1 MHKILLNCDLGEWES
16 SDQTRALMQ
25 YLDLANIACGGHA
38 GSIETIS
45 YCHRIAQDFGVK
57 TGAHPGL
64 PDGGRGDAG
73 KLTCEEFE
81 TLLNTQ
87 IETYL
92 SCGAKLH
99 HIKLHGSLYH
109 LSESRP
115 DIRDAYLNFATQQNC
130 AIVCLAGGQVAYHAQ
145 SRNITVLPEAFLDR
159 SYQADGS
166 LIPRDQSNATIS
178 DIDLITQRLDQ
189 LTTGQPITA
198 ADGSLI
204 NVIAKTVCVHSDSK
218 NSLTILKTA
227 HNHLNAG

>member
-16 SDQTRALMQ
+16 REQTRQLMRH
-25 YLDLANIACGGHA
+25 LDLANIACGGHA

-45 YCHRIAQDFGVK
+45 YCHSIARDFGVK

-64 PDGGRGDAG
+64 PDGGRSDAS

-81 TLLNTQ
+81 ILLRTQ
-87 IETYL
+87 IEAYL
-92 SCGAKLH
+92 SSGAKLH

-115 DIRDAYLNFATQQNC
+115 DIRDAYLNFAAQQNC

-145 SRNITVLPEAFLDR
+145 SRNIPVLPEAFLDR
-159 SYQADGS
+159 SYQANGS
-166 LIPRDQSNATIS
+166 LIPRDQSNATIH
-178 DIDLITQRLDQ
+178 DLDLITRRLDQ
-189 LTTGQPITA
+189 LATHQPITA
-198 ADGSLI
+198 NDGSLI
-204 NVIAKTVCVHSDSK
+204 NIIAQTVCVHSDSK

-227 HNHLNAG
+227 RKHLNAL

>member
-16 SDQTRALMQ
+16 PEQTRQLMQ
-25 YLDLANIACGGHA
+25 CLDLANIACGGHA

-45 YCHRIAQDFGVK
+45 YCHSIAQEFSVK

-64 PDGGRGDAG
+64 PDGGRCDAS

-81 TLLNTQ
+81 NLLNTQ

-92 SCGAKLH
+92 SAGATLH

-115 DIRDAYLNFATQQNC
+115 DIRVAYLDFAAQQNC
-130 AIVCLAGGQVAYHAQ
+130 AIVCLAGGQVAQHAQ
-145 SRNITVLPEAFLDR
+145 SHSIPALPEAFLDR
-159 SYQADGS
+159 SYQPDGS
-166 LIPRDQSNATIS
+166 LIPRGQTNFTIS
-178 DIDLITQRLDQ
+178 NLDLISQRLDQ
-189 LTTGQPITA
+189 LTTGQPISA
-198 ADGSLI
+198 VDGTPI
-204 NVIAKTVCVHSDSK
+204 NISAKTVCVHSDSK

-227 HNHLNAG
+227 RKHLNAM